1 MVDGSG
7 GVSPLSATA
16 MVGDMNRRDLS
27 LVRRDALVAPA
38 FVEDSYY
45 CDIKDDSPD
54 LPVPG
59 TKTQLDTLTIHLS
72 SIQSA
77 SSLQQVATTLTRL
90 GQPDGISPS
99 RMAEILEVD
108 KPEPKVRC

>member
-1 MVDGSG
+1 MADGSG

-54 LPVPG
+54 LPVAG
-59 TKTQLDTLTIHLS
+59 TQNSTRYVNHPSILDP
-72 SIQSA
+72 
-77 SSLQQVATTLTRL
+77 V
-90 GQPDGISPS
+90 G
-99 RMAEILEVD
+99 
-108 KPEPKVRC
+108 